1 MSGWAL
7 DTNADALRGVF
18 YRFLSEFQLDTPSGA
33 VRVYVRAV
41 NQMIERNSNCLQ
53 INLQHLQD
61 FQGSAGL
68 AQLVVTRFAYYE
80 PLIVEAVRDLIRSPE
95 INQDEWLVTMQ
106 GGYHRERHLTISMT
120 NPDTVRSVAEL
131 SASHVG
137 SLFGITG
144 TVVRGSE
151 VLPELVLGSFRCMSC
166 GETLVDVPQQFKYT
180 EPPFCPRCGASSST
194 QNKNFELLMERSV
207 FTDFQRL
214 RVQGG
219 VLNRPDE
226 TQGAPAAIEVVCR
239 GSLCNL
245 AHPGDNI
252 LVTGTLL
259 VLPDIS
265 VMDITNVGKAVNKD
279 VAAGF
284 SLQSDAR
291 QNQLSS
297 GLPRGREEGVAGL
310 AGLAVREIRYRLA
323 FAASSLQVL
332 NSVSDFKPE
341 GGISQQRDRPGV
353 LSLPQLHISPG
364 DSELVHR
371 MTQDPDLVD
380 SIVSSFAPH
389 IFGHEDIKLG
399 IILQFL
405 GGVEKEGRVS
415 IRRDINVLLVGD
427 PSTAKSM
434 LLKYAAEFHPKAV
447 YTSGKSSSAAG
458 LTAAVVMDPET
469 KDFAIEAGALLR
481 ADGGICCIDE
491 LEKMSQMDQ
500 VALHECLE
508 QGTISISKAGINVTL
523 KAKTPVLAAMNPV
536 GSRYNRM
543 RSLRQNISISQAI
556 LSRFDLCFVLLDE
569 PKEDTDKLIARRII
583 AVQQHGGTPV
593 GGGSGQA
600 GQEGH
605 GGQESQAGI
614 RGSRRSS
621 AAAGGNLDADAA
633 TDSTAPVYSLSQL
646 RTYLLYARQLRPVL
660 TSGAMEE
667 ISKRWGELRVADM
680 SASSRSFRVTVRQL
694 ESLIRLSEAF
704 AKLCIHAEVMKEH
717 VERAASLLATTCV
730 TIAREGI
737 RFTVPAG
744 AVSAISAVSAMA
756 EGGQGPAAHTQA
768 GGDDGQSDSEAG
780 GASESSSRVQM
791 TVAYEEIVR
800 LSYILRF
807 AAQTNPDGCITQQA
821 AVASLMLNLSV
832 PNKGSLT
839 EAELRNA
846 CVLILRKMVWEYLWF
861 QAASDHEY
869 GSDELLLRATALAP
883 ELM

>member
-1 MSGWAL
+1 MSGWAV
-7 DTNADALRGVF
+7 DTSSDALRRVVC
-18 YRFLSEFQLDTPSGA
+18 RFLSEFQLDTPSGA
-33 VRVYVRAV
+33 VRPYVRAV
-41 NQMIERNSNCLQ
+41 KQMIERNQNCLQ
-53 INLQHLQD
+53 INLQHMHD
-61 FQGSAGL
+61 CPFIAGL
-68 AQLVVTRFAYYE
+68 TRLLAMHFAYYE
-80 PLIVEAVRDLIRSPE
+80 PIIIGAIRDLVRSPE

-106 GGYHRERHLTISMT
+106 GGYHRERYLTVSMT

-131 SASHVG
+131 SATQVG

-144 TVVRGSE
+144 TVVRASE
-151 VLPELVLGSFRCMSC
+151 VLPELVLGSFRCMNC
-166 GETLVDVPQQFKYT
+166 GETLLDVPQQFKYT

-214 RVQGG
+214 RLQGG
-219 VLNRPDE
+219 VMNRPDE
-226 TQGAPAAIEVVCR
+226 TQGTPAAIEVVCR
-239 GSLCNL
+239 GGLCNM

-265 VMDITNVGKAVNKD
+265 VMDLTNVGKSVNKD
-279 VAAGF
+279 VASGF
-284 SLQSDAR
+284 SLQSEVR
-291 QNQLSS
+291 QNQFTS
-297 GLPRGREEGVAGL
+297 GLQRGREEGVAGL

-332 NSVSDFKPE
+332 NSASDFKPE
-341 GGISQQRDRPGV
+341 GTSGLHHDQSGM
-353 LSLPQLHISPG
+353 LSLPKLHISPE
-364 DSELVHR
+364 DSDLIHR
-371 MTQDPDLVD
+371 MTQDPELID

-415 IRRDINVLLVGD
+415 IRKDINVLLVGD

-469 KDFAIEAGALLR
+469 RDFAIEAGALLR

-583 AVQQHGGTPV
+583 TVHQRGGAPL
-593 GGGSGQA
+593 GGISERRVRA
-600 GQEGH
+600 GH
-605 GGQESQAGI
+605 GGPLQESRVPTAA
-614 RGSRRSS
+614 RASRSMLTDPDS
-621 AAAGGNLDADAA
+621 A
-633 TDSTAPVYSLSQL
+633 SPVYSLAQL

-660 TSGAMEE
+660 TAGAMEE
-667 ISKRWGELRVADM
+667 ISKRWGELRLADM

-704 AKLCIHAEVMKEH
+704 AKLCLHAEVLKEH

-737 RFTVPAG
+737 RFTIPAG
-744 AVSAISAVSAMA
+744 ATSGISTGARKGNAH
-756 EGGQGPAAHTQA
+756 EDGDYRPGGAA
-768 GGDDGQSDSEAG
+768 GG
-780 GASESSSRVQM
+780 SSNAVHM

-821 AVASLMLNLSV
+821 AVASLMFNLSAQ
-832 PNKGSLT
+832 NKAGLG
-839 EAELRNA
+839 EGELHTI
-846 CVLILRKMVWEYLWF
+846 CLLILRKMVWEYLWF
-861 QAASDHEY
+861 QAASEHDY
-869 GSDELLLRATALAP
+869 GSDELLLRPTALAP
-883 ELM
+883 ELV